1 MGNQDYNIIE
11 LMAIVASREIEDRAI
26 IYIGT
31 GIPMLAASLAQ
42 HMHAPN
48 IVPVFE
54 AGGIAP
60 QMPTLPT
67 SVGCSR
73 TTYKAIRTC
82 DMPEI
87 FEMAQLGIAHYGF
100 LGAAQVDQYGNL
112 NSTVK
117 GQYHVPKI
125 RWPGSGGAN
134 AFGSLCWR
142 TMIIMNHE
150 KRRFVEKVDFI
161 TTPGYL
167 DGPGAREKAGL
178 PPGTGPYRVF
188 TDKALL
194 DFEENSKRMRLIGLL
209 PKVTID
215 EVIEN
220 TGFELLISE
229 ALKKVP
235 PPTGEEL
242 KVLREKVDPYRI
254 VICRGDKESE

>member
-1 MGNQDYNIIE
+1 MEKQDYNTIE
-11 LMAIVASREIEDRAI
+11 LMAIVAAREIEDRAI

-42 HMHAPN
+42 HTHAPN

-54 AGGIAP
+54 AGGVAP

-87 FEMAQLGIAHYGF
+87 FEMAQLGIAHYAF
-100 LGAAQVDQYGNL
+100 LGGAQVDQYGNL

-117 GQYHVPKI
+117 GRYEAPTI

-142 TMIIMNHE
+142 TMIIINHE

-161 TTPGYL
+161 TTPGYI
-167 DGPGAREKAGL
+167 DGPGARERAGL

-194 DFEENSKRMRLIGLL
+194 DFEEKTKRMRLIGLL
-209 PKVTID
+209 PRITLDDVK
-215 EVIEN
+215 EN
-220 TGFELLISE
+220 TGFEVLISE
-229 ALKKVP
+229 NLKRIP
-235 PPTGEEL
+235 PPTAKEL

-254 VICRGDKESE
+254 VISRGDKEP